1 MFYVCYRSVSFLLQ
15 ACVSILCV
23 LRVHAIMSA
32 QAVDMQDNIHIKKE
46 VTNVDAFI
54 AYNGVIIMQ

>member
-1 MFYVCYRSVSFLLQ
+1 LLQ